1 MFSSL
6 RKLSLFSIILSI
18 LNATATILI
27 CLYISDLEAKIGV
40 GIFIC
45 LSLFLISTT
54 GLFFLISFTLSNLQ
68 KDFEIQHEH
77 DAISMRALKKRV
89 ETIEKKLDQ

>member
-27 CLYISDLEAKIGV
+27 CLYISDLEANIGV

-45 LSLFLISTT
+45 LSFFLLSSTGLFLI
-54 GLFFLISFTLSNLQ
+54 ISFALSNLQ
-68 KDFEIQHEH
+68 KDIEIQNEH
-77 DAISMRALKKRV
+77 DAISERALKKRV
-89 ETIEKKLDQ
+89 EAIEKKLEL